1 MGSRPTSDVKSGA
14 CYLSPMHETSA
25 QAGVATPALDIPWPN
40 VFDYGVQAT
49 VCYIERED
57 KILLQLKAAHKFGGG
72 RWNGP
77 GGKLEGQEEPKEAII
92 REVREETGLVI
103 KNPRFHGIMVLVFG
117 VPEHYRL
124 TAHIYTA
131 HTFTGKPSGNE
142 EGRLRW
148 FPKNRLPYDLMW
160 VDNRYW
166 LPIVLAG
173 GYIRGLCV
181 FENDD
186 GRTLLD
192 CQLAVRWAS

>member
-1 MGSRPTSDVKSGA
+1 
-14 CYLSPMHETSA
+14 MHETTA
-25 QAGVATPALDIPWPN
+25 QAGTAPPALDMPWPS
-40 VFDYGVQAT
+40 VSGYGVRAA
-49 VCYIERED
+49 VCYIERNG
-57 KILLQLKAAHKFGGG
+57 KVLLQLKAAHKFGGS

-77 GGKLEGQEEPKEAII
+77 GGKLEEQEEPEEAII

-103 KNPRFHGIMVLVFG
+103 ENPRFHGIMVLVFG
-117 VPEHYRL
+117 VPEYYRL

-131 HTFTGKPSGNE
+131 HAFTGKPSGNE

-173 GYIRGLCV
+173 GCVRGFCV

-192 CQLAVRWAS
+192 CQIAVRWAS